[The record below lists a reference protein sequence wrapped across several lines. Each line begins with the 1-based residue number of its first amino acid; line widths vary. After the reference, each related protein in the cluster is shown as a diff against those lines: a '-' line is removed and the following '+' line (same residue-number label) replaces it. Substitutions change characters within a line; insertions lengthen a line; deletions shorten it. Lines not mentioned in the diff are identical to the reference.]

1 MPKTIA
7 GALVGQALG
16 AFGKKPVIPELP
28 TLDTAKVQREA
39 VAGNIAALPGLE
51 TLATSVNTFAQ
62 SEISRMLET
71 ALPGFGAGL
80 SRATATA
87 NALARGEIP
96 EDVSAQVQN
105 RSAARSLG
113 GGFGGTGM
121 ARALTA
127 RDLGLTS
134 LSLQSEGMNRLL
146 GLGGFARQTFPTFD
160 FTTAFLTPQQKLTFD
175 RQQNLDQFNRQLLAN
190 QVAAAPDPNDVALAE
205 ALDNFFETWKNVGMG
220 MLGGGMGGGGG
231 GMMGGGGGGGG
242 GGSGGGG
249 GGGTSWF
256 GSGGGGGGGTPTIG
270 GSRDWQDFIDDIR
283 LGRGGG

>member
-1 MPKTIA
+1 M
-7 GALVGQALG
+7 G

-28 TLDTAKVQREA
+28 TLDTSKVQREA

-51 TLATSVNTFAQ
+51 TLATSVNTFAH
-62 SEISRMLET
+62 SEIARMLET
-71 ALPGFGAGL
+71 ALPGFGKGL
-80 SRATATA
+80 ASATSTA
-87 NALARGEIP
+87 NALTRGEIP

-105 RSAARSLG
+105 RSAARALG

-220 MLGGGMGGGGG
+220 ALGGVGGMGGGGG
-231 GMMGGGGGGGG
+231 GGASSMMGGGGGGATYGG
-242 GGSGGGG
+242 ASNVNWSKVMNSVGGY
-249 GGGTSWF
+249 
-256 GSGGGGGGGTPTIG
+256 
-270 GSRDWQDFIDDIR
+270 
-283 LGRGGG
+283 